1 MTDSPG
7 ERLFGA
13 LREALSRRP
22 PRLDHVRVRR
32 AVLEAAAKRTSAE
45 RRTRGL
51 RFALAGVGLAAAL
64 GVTIS
69 LLGPD
74 ATTFRVAEHSGRV
87 GEVLEAAPSRPLAV
101 TFSEGT
107 QVSLRAGSR
116 GRVSRLDAHGAR
128 VELERGTVAAD
139 VAHRPGSDWTFS
151 AGPFEVHVLGTQLE
165 VAWDPKTEQFEL
177 KVARGAVRVRGPVIH
192 GGQDVRDGQICRVDL
207 KRQVMELGVTE
218 LRKAAPTGDR
228 NAAAEPGAIALP
240 SASAPADVAGSALP
254 MPVASTG
261 GAVEPPKPSWL
272 LLAQVGK
279 PREALAAAER
289 AGLGVIY
296 SSASAESLLE
306 LARAARLAGRPDI
319 ERAALLACRKRAP
332 GQAAAAQAAYLL
344 GRASG
349 PREAAAWFAAY
360 LQDQPK
366 GLLAREAS
374 GRLLESHVAAK
385 NQAGAERAA
394 SQYLAA
400 YPSGPHAT
408 MARQVLGGGDGDK

>member
-1 MTDSPG
+1 MTHLPG

-22 PRLDHVRVRR
+22 PRFDHSRVRR
-32 AVLEAAAKRTSAE
+32 GVLEAAADRTSPQ
-45 RRTRGL
+45 RRTRGS
-51 RFALAGVGLAAAL
+51 RFALAAIGLAAAL
-64 GVTIS
+64 AVTIS
-69 LLGPD
+69 LLGPS

-87 GEVLEAAPSRPLAV
+87 GEVLEAESSRALAV
-101 TFSEGT
+101 SFSEGT

-128 VELERGTVAAD
+128 IELERGTVAAD
-139 VAHRPGSDWTFS
+139 VVHRPGSSWTFS

-165 VAWDPKTEQFEL
+165 VAWDPGAEQFEL
-177 KVARGAVRVRGPVIH
+177 KVARGAVRVRGPVIQ
-192 GGQDVRDGQICRVDL
+192 GGQELRSGQICRVDL
-207 KRQVMELGVTE
+207 KRQVMELGKE
-218 LRKAAPTGDR
+218 SAAGDR
-228 NAAAEPGAIALP
+228 NARGRPGPEPVAVP
-240 SASAPADVAGSALP
+240 SASAPADATGSALP
-254 MPVASTG
+254 VPVPSTG
-261 GAVEPPKPSWL
+261 EAVEAAKPSWL

-279 PREALAAAER
+279 PREAVAAADR

-296 SSASAESLLE
+296 GSASAESLLE
-306 LARAARLAGRPDI
+306 LARAARLAGRQDI

-344 GRASG
+344 GRASS

-360 LQDQPK
+360 LQDQPR

-385 NQAGAERAA
+385 DHAGAVRAA
-394 SQYLAA
+394 SQYLAT
-400 YPSGPHAT
+400 YPSGPHAA
-408 MARQVLGGGDGDK
+408 MARQVLGVGDGDK